1 MTRDF
6 YPLDGSFL
14 MTRVSVAVAL
24 LLLLVMP
31 LSAEAQRLAPTTG
44 LASNQV
50 QVLAPA
56 GDSLW
61 SGPLLTLYLE
71 PADRPSPEDSL
82 LAAQAPALTDEDNVV
97 FALAAQNRP
106 GPQGHVWA
114 GLAFSAGQNVA
125 AAGGFL
131 VSTDGG
137 ETFARRADQLDASED
152 TTVTY
157 GSATLPATP
166 IVQEANSAPQDL
178 ALGAKGDTAWVAGNQ
193 SGLRRSVDQGERW
206 TRVVLPPDTLRSIT
220 PDSSYSFRV
229 GPPQDNGGGW
239 RNHVVFSTLVDETG
253 TLWAGTGAGLN
264 RSRPEDIGPT
274 GDRAWQRFEAGPQ
287 PDRLTGNTVVALAE
301 QPRPTGRNPI
311 WMASW
316 AGSGGAGGQRFGV
329 TTTPDG
335 GNTFRKVLVGE
346 RIFDLAARQ
355 GRVFAVGEQGLFV
368 SGNQGQTWRSIEDF
382 RLKGNAKTLP
392 PEVSTRSV
400 AVTPSA
406 LWVGTTEGLLR
417 LDRAQEPRL
426 LPDAEDAPAPRWTLL
441 RAQVPVNPGPE
452 QTSEQVPDVE
462 TYAYPNPFVPGRD
475 QLLRIAYELESA
487 GPVTVTIYDFGMNKV
502 WSTTETQPSGQ
513 QETTWDG
520 TDDRGLRVPTGTY
533 FYTVEGG
540 GTTVRGKI
548 LLTN

>member
-1 MTRDF
+1 
-6 YPLDGSFL
+6 
-14 MTRVSVAVAL
+14 MTRVSAVAAAL
-24 LLLLVMP
+24 LLSVVSLSEVQAQGLV
-31 LSAEAQRLAPTTG
+31 PTTG
-44 LASNQV
+44 VASNQV

-71 PADRPSPEDSL
+71 PSDRPSPEDSL
-82 LAAQAPALTDEDNVV
+82 FAAQAPALTDEDNVV
-97 FALAAQNRP
+97 FALAARNQS
-106 GPQGHVWA
+106 GAQSEVWA

-131 VSTDGG
+131 VSADGG
-137 ETFARRADQLDASED
+137 ETFARRPDQLDASED

-157 GSATLPATP
+157 GPATLPATP

-178 ALGAKGDTAWVAGNQ
+178 ALGGGDTVWVAGNQ
-193 SGLRRSVDQGERW
+193 SGLRRSVDQGQSW
-206 TRVVLPPDTLRSIT
+206 SRVVLPPDTLRSIT

-229 GPPQDNGGGW
+229 GPPQDEGPGW
-239 RNHVVFSTLVDETG
+239 QNHVVFSTLMDETG

-264 RSRPEDIGPT
+264 RSRAEDVSST
-274 GDRAWQRFEAGPQ
+274 GERAWRRFEAGPQ

-301 QPRPTGRNPI
+301 QPRPDGRNPI

-316 AGSGGAGGQRFGV
+316 AGGGADGQRFGV
-329 TTTPDG
+329 TMTPDG
-335 GNTFRKVLVGE
+335 GRTFRKVLVGE
-346 RIFDLAARQ
+346 RIFDLAARD
-355 GRVFAVGEQGLFV
+355 GRVFAVAEQGLFV
-368 SGNQGQTWRSIEDF
+368 SADQGQTWRSIEDF
-382 RLKGNAKTLP
+382 RLKGEAKTLP
-392 PEVSTRSV
+392 PEVATRAV

-417 LDRAQEPRL
+417 LDRTQEPRL
-426 LPDAEDAPAPRWTLL
+426 FPEAADAPVPRWTLL
-441 RAQVPVNPGPE
+441 RAQVPVNPSPE
-452 QTSEQVPDVE
+452 QASEQVPDVE
-462 TYAYPNPFVPGRD
+462 TYAYPNPFVPSRD

-533 FYTVEGG
+533 FYTVEVGG
-540 GTTVRGKI
+540 KTVQGKI